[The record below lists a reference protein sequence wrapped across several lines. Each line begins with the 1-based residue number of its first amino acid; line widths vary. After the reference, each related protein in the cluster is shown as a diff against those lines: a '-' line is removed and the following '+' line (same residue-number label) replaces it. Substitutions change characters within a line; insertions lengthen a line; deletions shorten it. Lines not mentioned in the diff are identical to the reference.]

1 MSTENADRHPD
12 VVLRADRLVLRRY
25 RDCDVAAMH
34 DIYGRPDVARF
45 LLEDAWTQDEAVE
58 RVALRQQRTGLEAPT
73 HALALVIEHGGP
85 EGTVLGDV
93 ALWFTDPARRVG
105 EIGWVLHPDA
115 GGKGFAAEAVRAVL
129 DLAFTG
135 HGAHRIVAQ
144 MDGRNAAS
152 ARLAARV
159 GMRQEA
165 HLRQNWWSK
174 GEWTDTLVFAMLGS
188 DRLHP
193 HGDAS
198 PGRR

>member
-1 MSTENADRHPD
+1 MSTANAADRPPD
-12 VVLRADRLVLRRY
+12 VVLRTDRLVLRRY
-25 RDCDVAAMH
+25 RDCDVAAVH
-34 DIYGRPDVARF
+34 DIYRRPEVARF
-45 LLEDAWTQDEAVE
+45 LLEDAWSREDAVE
-58 RVALRQQRTGLEAPT
+58 RVALRRQRTGLEAPA
-73 HALALVIEHGGP
+73 HALALVIEH

-105 EIGWVLHPDA
+105 EVGWVLHPDA

-174 GEWTDTLVFAMLGS
+174 GEWTDTLVFAMLAS
-188 DRLHP
+188 DHA
-193 HGDAS
+193 G
-198 PGRR
+198 